1 MHARVSTTPAPAGSP
16 AVVLVHGLVVSS
28 RYMIPTAEK
37 LASYHEV
44 YVPDLPGFGR
54 SEKPPSVLD
63 VAGLSDSLAAWMETA
78 GLTSAV
84 LVGNSVG
91 CQVVAELALRHP
103 GAVERAVLQG
113 PTMDPEARTALRQA
127 ARLALDGTREPPS
140 LLPIMLLDYVS
151 AGLHRSFSTFRYAL
165 GDPIE
170 EKLPR
175 VRVPTLVVRG
185 DRDPIV
191 PKRWAERVARLL
203 PKGRL
208 VVAGRSP
215 HHELRRALG
224 ARARGPGV
232 RAGGRETVKT
242 PSYVANFDS
251 ATAML
256 RACAAYLRGED
267 FPALGALPK
276 GIVPIMRPV
285 TAAVNAL
292 PRRLREE
299 VYARASS
306 NEAIRPEELRL
317 VSAER
322 VSRWMVGEYPRRRYP
337 AAAVGSSGGALV
349 HLYAALGIPWLPQTF
364 LVPVKNQG
372 IPVDEPRASMEW
384 GERHAPA
391 LLKANPELV
400 LHHMHETRTRTASRS
415 PAWPTSASRG
425 RASGR
430 RTSGSWRRRW
440 SRAARSFWSSAGVPG
455 RRPASASAT
464 SSSTGL

>member
-1 MHARVSTTPAPAGSP
+1 MHTRVSTTPAPAGSP

-113 PTMDPEARTALRQA
+113 PTMDLEARTALRQA
-127 ARLALDGTREPPS
+127 ARLALDGTREPLS

-151 AGLHRSFSTFRYAL
+151 AGLHRSVSTFRYAL

-191 PKRWAERVARLL
+191 PQRWAERVARLL

-208 VVAGRSP
+208 VVVP
-215 HHELRRALG
+215 G
-224 ARARGPGV
+224 AAH
-232 RAGGRETVKT
+232 TM
-242 PSYVANFDS
+242 N
-251 ATAML
+251 
-256 RACAAYLRGED
+256 
-267 FPALGALPK
+267 
-276 GIVPIMRPV
+276 
-285 TAAVNAL
+285 
-292 PRRLREE
+292 
-299 VYARASS
+299 
-306 NEAIRPEELRL
+306 
-317 VSAER
+317 
-322 VSRWMVGEYPRRRYP
+322 
-337 AAAVGSSGGALV
+337 
-349 HLYAALGIPWLPQTF
+349 YAAPSELARVVREF
-364 LVPVKNQG
+364 VR
-372 IPVDEPRASMEW
+372 E
-384 GERHAPA
+384 GEKR
-391 LLKANPELV
+391 
-400 LHHMHETRTRTASRS
+400 
-415 PAWPTSASRG
+415 
-425 RASGR
+425 
-430 RTSGSWRRRW
+430 
-440 SRAARSFWSSAGVPG
+440 
-455 RRPASASAT
+455 
-464 SSSTGL
+464 